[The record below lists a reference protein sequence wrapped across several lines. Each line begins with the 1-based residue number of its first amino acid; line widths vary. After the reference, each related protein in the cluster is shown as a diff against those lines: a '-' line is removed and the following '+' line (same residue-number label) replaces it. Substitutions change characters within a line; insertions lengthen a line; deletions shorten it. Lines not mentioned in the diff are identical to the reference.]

1 MRRKTKE
8 YIILSILLLLTSC
21 GGSKV
26 MRELSDIESYIDAR
40 PDSAL
45 VAIRQIDTLSLKTKA
60 QKAKFALLHAMALD
74 KNYIDTADTRII
86 QPAVDYYNLH
96 GGPEERLKAY
106 YYQGREYY
114 NEKQYNQ
121 AIISFTQAKESV
133 VYSKD
138 NKIIGM
144 LYSALA
150 DTYTKTLDYSQAS
163 EEISK
168 AIEYFTICEREDF
181 LVLARLRKAQ
191 NLTDLK
197 KWNEAKEYYETLLP
211 EVKSPSLKA
220 YVESC
225 YALLLATQPEHN
237 DSLALVHFSNAIQ
250 IQGKLGNYNQYGAY
264 AYTLNATGKSSE
276 SDSIMNILESVCP
289 NDYSY
294 KYWKH
299 RLLKDRGD
307 FKNAYLSL
315 YEAMRISDSLNTVL
329 LSNSAAT
336 TQRVYMDKQLLEKEE
351 TNKRLIRAVVTS
363 FFLIA
368 FIALI
373 SVFLMSIRRRKIK
386 EERNRALNVIDN
398 LKLQVETLKDELL
411 LNKNELSGLT
421 IKTHKAKF
429 QYLASLYE
437 IIHQVG
443 NDDSDLSIKRIYRSI
458 QNRVSDLNDNPESQR
473 NFEKLLNQES
483 DDIMAHFRNDFPNLS
498 PRDYRLASY
507 VFAGFDNTT
516 LSLLLDLEPS
526 HTRVLKG
533 RLRARISNSD
543 VERKDDYDK
552 YFHKL

>member
-1 MRRKTKE
+1 MRKLA
-8 YIILSILLLLTSC
+8 YFYLFISLLLVSC
-21 GGSKV
+21 SERRT
-26 MRELSDIESYIDAR
+26 MRDLLDIESYIDAR

-114 NEKQYNQ
+114 NGKQYNQ

-133 VYSKD
+133 VNSKD

-276 SDSIMNILESVCP
+276 SDSIMNIRTSIG
-289 NDYSY
+289 NIDY
-294 KYWKH
+294 
-299 RLLKDRGD
+299 
-307 FKNAYLSL
+307 
-315 YEAMRISDSLNTVL
+315 
-329 LSNSAAT
+329 
-336 TQRVYMDKQLLEKEE
+336 
-351 TNKRLIRAVVTS
+351 
-363 FFLIA
+363 
-368 FIALI
+368 
-373 SVFLMSIRRRKIK
+373 
-386 EERNRALNVIDN
+386 
-398 LKLQVETLKDELL
+398 
-411 LNKNELSGLT
+411 
-421 IKTHKAKF
+421 
-429 QYLASLYE
+429 
-437 IIHQVG
+437 
-443 NDDSDLSIKRIYRSI
+443 
-458 QNRVSDLNDNPESQR
+458 
-473 NFEKLLNQES
+473 
-483 DDIMAHFRNDFPNLS
+483 
-498 PRDYRLASY
+498 
-507 VFAGFDNTT
+507 
-516 LSLLLDLEPS
+516 
-526 HTRVLKG
+526 
-533 RLRARISNSD
+533 
-543 VERKDDYDK
+543 
-552 YFHKL
+552 